1 MGVRE
6 YYQQQRR
13 PRLGQDSNALYML
26 IIINVVIFVLLNLVK
41 IIYLLSD
48 SNEAVFNNDVLNWF
62 TLPARGEVYSGRP
75 WTLLTYMI
83 AHSSVWGLI
92 SSMIWLWGFGY
103 ILQDLS
109 GNRQIIPIY
118 IYGGFI
124 GGIIFLLSVNAIP
137 AVSKNIN
144 SIYPM
149 QGAGAA
155 VMAIAVATTA
165 LSPNYRIFPM
175 LNGGIPLWVITAI
188 FVLIDY
194 ASVGAAGTGYALA
207 HLAGAGVG
215 FFYVWQL
222 RKGTDLGEWMVNF
235 YYWIDDLF
243 NPEKKQSGSSD
254 KARLYYKAGKAPFT
268 KTPNVTQQRV
278 DELLDKINQQG
289 YHFLTDE
296 EKDFL
301 KKASREEL

>member
-6 YYQQQRR
+6 YYQQNRR

-26 IIINVVIFVLLNLVK
+26 IIVNAVIFVLLNLIK

-48 SNEAVFNNDVLNWF
+48 SNEAVFNNDILNWF
-62 TLPARGEVYSGRP
+62 TVPARGDVFAGRP

-83 AHSSVWGLI
+83 THSSVWGLI
-92 SSMIWLWGFGY
+92 SSMLWLWGFGY

-124 GGIIFLLSVNAIP
+124 GAIVFILSVNGIP
-137 AVSKNIN
+137 VISRNVN

-155 VMAIAVATTA
+155 VMAVAVATTM
-165 LSPNYRIFPM
+165 LSPKYRIFPM
-175 LNGGIPLWVITAI
+175 LNGGIPLWIITVI

-194 ASVGAAGTGYALA
+194 ASVGSASTGYALA
-207 HLAGAGVG
+207 HLAGAAVG
-215 FFYVWQL
+215 LFYVWQL
-222 RKGTDLGEWMVNF
+222 KKGTDFGELNVNF
-235 YYWIDDLF
+235 LHWLDDLF
-243 NPEKKQSGSSD
+243 NPDKKHGNNPD
-254 KARLYYKAGKAPFT
+254 KARLYYKAGKTPYT
-268 KTPNVTQQRV
+268 KTPNITQQRV

-296 EKDFL
+296 EKAFL